1 MIIGRRETELVRCG
15 WSDSEIQVWNTVG
28 KDIYGVVDLRRYEKE
43 VVRRLMGL
51 VASVLRGEEVEL
63 PFILYGR

>member
-1 MIIGRRETELVRCG
+1 
-15 WSDSEIQVWNTVG
+15 VG